1 MGKPRENLKNEME
14 GLEGKEWWSTKRGK
28 KKSLKGHFEIGLRNG
43 TYCRLD

>member
-1 MGKPRENLKNEME
+1 MGQSHEKLKME
-14 GLEGKEWWSTKRGK
+14 VESVEGKKWWSTKRGK